1 MVWIGFKKKRFW
13 AITLSFY
20 LKQRGGVLFSQLL
33 VHLIALIP
41 GTLWGR
47 GRVRKSESERVRVRV
62 RVRGTSGESK
72 QTD

>member
-1 MVWIGFKKKRFW
+1 MDLKKRRFW

-62 RVRGTSGESK
+62 RVKVRGTSGESK